1 MNHTTLR
8 NNNTREREEGNK
20 LDWNSRGMVEQVSIC
35 QFNCK
40 INSLI
45 TLPKNPRKVLEECS
59 KKKELRMNENSLK
72 TKLIHTVWA
81 NAWLAVHV
89 VLGWNARVYKRAR
102 PAVHFYRELSIFNTR
117 SCTICMTSHAL
128 MQVLSTSARLCTYT
142 RSAVHNLEVSLPCSF
157 SHELLKSPLFLQFI
171 PRTFL
176 SMKTRWFLLKV
187 RQNALWV
194 KSKSKNDKLTL
205 CI

>member
-1 MNHTTLR
+1 
-8 NNNTREREEGNK
+8 
-20 LDWNSRGMVEQVSIC
+20 MVEQVSIC

-89 VLGWNARVYKRAR
+89 VLG
-102 PAVHFYRELSIFNTR
+102 
-117 SCTICMTSHAL
+117 
-128 MQVLSTSARLCTYT
+128 
-142 RSAVHNLEVSLPCSF
+142 
-157 SHELLKSPLFLQFI
+157 
-171 PRTFL
+171 
-176 SMKTRWFLLKV
+176 
-187 RQNALWV
+187 
-194 KSKSKNDKLTL
+194 
-205 CI
+205 